1 MTNKNGLTVVAAVFF
16 ASMLLGCQN
25 KANTAGVDEK
35 KIQGF
40 DVKTFFNRSQNIEV
54 TVASDGKSTIVAV
67 PRAANTIARMNN
79 MGDDEFDCLKKCK
92 DIADLEKRLNCIL
105 LCPVT
110 KKYQV
115 FIF

>member
-1 MTNKNGLTVVAAVFF
+1 MTNKNGLTIMAVVLF
-16 ASMLLGCQN
+16 AGVLLGCQN
-25 KANTAGVDEK
+25 KADTAGVDEK

-40 DVKTFFNRSQNIEV
+40 DVKTFFDRTQNIEV
-54 TVASDGKSTIVAV
+54 TVASDGKSTVVAV
-67 PRAANTIARMNN
+67 PRSVIARTNN
-79 MGDDEFDCLKKCK
+79 MGDDEFNCLKACK

>member
-1 MTNKNGLTVVAAVFF
+1 MTNKNWLSVVAAILF
-16 ASMLLGCQN
+16 AGGLLGCQS
-25 KANTAGVDEK
+25 KTETAGFDEK

-40 DVKTFFNRSQNIEV
+40 DVKTFFNRNQNIEV

-67 PRAANTIARMNN
+67 PRTANTIARMNN
-79 MGDDEFDCLKKCK
+79 MGDDEFNCLKKCK

-110 KKYQV
+110 KQYQV